1 MIVTFF
7 KLKYSEFEY
16 LGILEKKYL
25 FLTISYSQIEQKFR
39 VLIYGKDW
47 SKQTSYDLWHSILF
61 WNKSLRTKVPL
72 TLEIPR
78 LYLKSLLVITSIQHW
93 KFLIVKNKAHF

>member
-47 SKQTSYDLWHSILF
+47 SKKHPMIYDIQFSF
-61 WNKSLRTKVPL
+61 
-72 TLEIPR
+72 EI
-78 LYLKSLLVITSIQHW
+78 SHW
-93 KFLIVKNKAHF
+93 E